1 MKLGV
6 WRKGAGWRQRAK
18 RGLPGFVVWL
28 AVATVLHTLPLHA
41 YVVGPM
47 PWIRLAQSSAA
58 VGLYAVSKISTTTRG
73 AGEQARGPRVGTG
86 YTPVRDLSVC
96 RAKKKPQA
104 EDDDGEALKLELDR
118 KLRKEVGEA
127 KYQELVDAAE
137 QVIKA
142 ICCVTRCHVFW
153 GEGTRVMHGAVPGWL
168 AQAGL

>member
-47 PWIRLAQSSAA
+47 PWIRLAQSSA
-58 VGLYAVSKISTTTRG
+58 VGRYAASKISTTTRG

-153 GEGTRVMHGAVPGWL
+153 GEGTRVIHGAVPGWL

>member
-1 MKLGV
+1 MEV
-6 WRKGAGWRQRAK
+6 WRKGAGWRPWAK
-18 RGLPGFVVWL
+18 RGMPGFVVWL
-28 AVATVLHTLPLHA
+28 AVATVLHALPLHA

-86 YTPVRDLSVC
+86 YAPMRELSVC
-96 RAKKKPQA
+96 RAKKKAQA
-104 EDDDGEALKLELDR
+104 EDDDDEALKLELDS

-137 QVIKA
+137 QVIKTF
-142 ICCVTRCHVFW
+142 VV
-153 GEGTRVMHGAVPGWL
+153 
-168 AQAGL
+168 